1 MNKKIAGPDRKRVL
15 IALGPADFVLTGILK
30 GFQSYLLTHP
40 ALNAHFCLLTPEMG
54 TTTHTLQTMI
64 GRSHFDGVL
73 GSALV
78 RRSELKLAPGTP
90 LVNLNADQPSE
101 YPSVWPD
108 QKRAGQ
114 MVAEHLLEQ
123 GIPNYAFASLSS
135 RHYYANLRWEG
146 FRDRLRQAGHTC
158 HKLSHVVHLRRDR
171 PFTDDELCAWVAQLP
186 KPVGIHTVEMAMA
199 MRTLWASQ
207 ELRLRVPEDLALVGG
222 QDTPALAMA
231 WHPQLS
237 AVDLDFA
244 SVGYAC
250 LRLLD
255 RLMQGEPPPAEP
267 LLIPPKGIVARPS
280 SDVRGT
286 RDPEVTRI
294 RQLIREQ
301 AHRPLA
307 VKELLAHTPF
317 SRGTLEQRFEKH
329 LGHSVHSEIVLAHME
344 RARRLLR
351 ETLLPVAEVATQS
364 GYANYAVFS
373 VAFRKHT
380 GMRATDY
387 RLQGFE
393 GREDGP
399 KIQ

>member
-1 MNKKIAGPDRKRVL
+1 MPDRKRVL
-15 IALGPADFVLTGILK
+15 VALRLSDFNLTGMLK
-30 GFQSYLLTHP
+30 GLQSYLLTHP
-40 ALNAHFCLLTPEMG
+40 NLSARFCLLAPEMG
-54 TTTHTLQTMI
+54 TTVHMLQTMNA
-64 GRSHFDGVL
+64 RTHPDGVL
-73 GSALV
+73 TSAFLG
-78 RRSELKLAPGTP
+78 RSELRLDAGTP
-90 LVNLNADQPSE
+90 LVNLNSDLPSE

-123 GIPNYAFASLSS
+123 DIPHYAFASLG
-135 RHYYANLRWEG
+135 RHYYAKLRWEG
-146 FRDRLRQAGHTC
+146 FHGRLLQAGHTC
-158 HKLSHVVHLRRDR
+158 HKLDDFIHSRRDR
-171 PFTDDELCAWVAQLP
+171 PVTDDELCAWVAQLT
-186 KPVGIHTVEMAMA
+186 KPVGIHAVEMAMA
-199 MRTLWASQ
+199 MRILWASQ

-231 WHPQLS
+231 WDPQLT

-244 SVGYAC
+244 HVGYEC

-255 RLMQGEPPPAEP
+255 RLMRGKPPPVAP
-267 LLIPPKGIVARPS
+267 MLLPPKGIVARPS

-286 RDPEVTRI
+286 RDPEVARI

-307 VKELLAHTPF
+307 VKELLARTPF

-329 LGHSVHSEIVLAHME
+329 LGHSLHAEIVLAHME
-344 RARRLLR
+344 RAQRLLR
-351 ETLLPVAEVATQS
+351 ETLMPVTQVAALS

-380 GMRATDY
+380 GMTALAY
-387 RLQGFE
+387 RQREVTAE
-393 GREDGP
+393 G
-399 KIQ
+399 I